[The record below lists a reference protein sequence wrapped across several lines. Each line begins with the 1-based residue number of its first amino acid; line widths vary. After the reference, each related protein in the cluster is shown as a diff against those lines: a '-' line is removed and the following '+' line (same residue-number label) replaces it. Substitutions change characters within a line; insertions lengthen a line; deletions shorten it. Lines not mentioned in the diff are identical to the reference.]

1 MKKNLNTETLVLARG
16 REKTKYVTDGKR
28 HLVCIPYSIENLHAM
43 ATDLNIGRHWFH
55 NTPNLQHYDIPK
67 KRMDEITSKCT
78 LVSSK
83 DIVKII
89 RGTYD
94 RTDNSSR
101 NDLQ

>member
-1 MKKNLNTETLVLARG
+1 M
-16 REKTKYVTDGKR
+16 YVTDGKR

-43 ATDLNIGRHWFH
+43 AADLGIGRHWFH
-55 NTPNLQHYDIPK
+55 KNHYDIPK
-67 KRMDEITSKCT
+67 KRMDEISSKCT
-78 LVSSK
+78 FVSSK

-94 RTDNSSR
+94 RTDNSSG

>member
-1 MKKNLNTETLVLARG
+1 M
-16 REKTKYVTDGKR
+16 YFTDGKR
-28 HLVCIPYSIENLHAM
+28 HLVCLPYSIENLHNM
-43 ATDLNIGRHWFH
+43 AADLGIGRHWFH
-55 NTPNLQHYDIPK
+55 KNHYDIPK

-89 RGTYD
+89 RGVYD

-101 NDLQ
+101 DDPQ

>member
-1 MKKNLNTETLVLARG
+1 M
-16 REKTKYVTDGKR
+16 YVTDGKR
-28 HLVCIPYSIENLHAM
+28 HLVCIPYSTENLHAM
-43 ATDLNIGRHWFH
+43 AADLGIGRHWFH
-55 NTPNLQHYDIPK
+55 KNHYDIPK

-94 RTDNSSR
+94 RTNNPSGD
-101 NDLQ
+101 DPQ

>member
-1 MKKNLNTETLVLARG
+1 M
-16 REKTKYVTDGKR
+16 YVTDGKR
-28 HLVCIPYSIENLHAM
+28 HLVCIPYSTENLHSM
-43 ATDLNIGRHWFH
+43 AADLGIGRHWFH
-55 NTPNLQHYDIPK
+55 KNHYDIPK

-94 RTDNSSR
+94 RTDNSSG
-101 NDLQ
+101 NDSQ

>member
-1 MKKNLNTETLVLARG
+1 M
-16 REKTKYVTDGKR
+16 YVTDGKR
-28 HLVCIPYSIENLHAM
+28 HLVCIPYSTENLHAM
-43 ATDLNIGRHWFH
+43 AADLGIGRHWFH
-55 NTPNLQHYDIPK
+55 KNHYDIPK

-94 RTDNSSR
+94 RTDNSSG
-101 NDLQ
+101 DDSQ